1 MIMSASRIVPNDSL
15 EILDAMRRVK
25 LSLAASVLLISL
37 PAFGQGWVEY
47 VNMADRFSVYIP
59 GQPEVRDIS
68 YASEYG
74 VVFPARVYS
83 YEDDG
88 NSYAITV
95 VDYAD
100 SRRIHSERTNKT
112 SADDGSLY
120 WAVDVLGSIAYAAWN
135 IRKRGGEV
143 THDAW
148 HYIQRVEGHQLQ
160 ITNADL
166 SRTYAGIYLH
176 ETRLYILEATVRPGS
191 PPPIIFQQSLSLLDE
206 EGNTFNYDYIHTPR
220 LRIGGGG

>member
-1 MIMSASRIVPNDSL
+1 MHLA
-15 EILDAMRRVK
+15 K
-25 LSLAASVLLISL
+25 LILAASALLLSS
-37 PAFGQGWVEY
+37 PSVGQGWIEY
-47 VNMADRFSVYIP
+47 VSIADRFTMYVP
-59 GQPEVRDIS
+59 GEPDVRDIS

-74 VVFPARVYS
+74 VVFPARMYS
-83 YEDDG
+83 YEDG
-88 NSYAITV
+88 PSRYSVTV
-95 VDYAD
+95 VDYTD
-100 SRRIHSERTNKT
+100 SEGIHSERSNKT

-160 ITNADL
+160 VTNADR

-176 ETRLYILEATVRPGS
+176 ETRLYILEATVPPGS
-191 PPPIIFQQSLSLLDE
+191 PPPIIFQQSLSLLDD
-206 EGNTFNYDYIHTPR
+206 EGNTFNYEYIHSPR
-220 LRIGGGG
+220 LRIGGG

>member
-1 MIMSASRIVPNDSL
+1 MHLA
-15 EILDAMRRVK
+15 K
-25 LSLAASVLLISL
+25 LTLAASALLLSL
-37 PAFGQGWVEY
+37 PSVGQGWIKY
-47 VNMADRFSVYIP
+47 VSIADRFTMYVP
-59 GQPEVRDIS
+59 GEPDVRDIS

-74 VVFPARVYS
+74 VVFPARLYS
-83 YEDDG
+83 YEDG
-88 NSYAITV
+88 PNRYSVTV
-95 VDYAD
+95 VDYTD
-100 SRRIHSERTNKT
+100 SKEIHSERTNKT

-160 ITNADL
+160 VTNADR

-176 ETRLYILEATVRPGS
+176 ETRLYILEATVPPGS
-191 PPPIIFQQSLSLLDE
+191 PPPIIFQQSLSLLDD
-206 EGNTFNYDYIHTPR
+206 EGNTFNYEYIHSPR
-220 LRIGGGG
+220 LRIGGG

>member
-1 MIMSASRIVPNDSL
+1 MHLA
-15 EILDAMRRVK
+15 K
-25 LSLAASVLLISL
+25 LILAASALLLSSPSI
-37 PAFGQGWVEY
+37 GQGWIEY
-47 VNMADRFSVYIP
+47 VSIADRFTMYVP
-59 GQPEVRDIS
+59 GEPDVRDIS

-74 VVFPARVYS
+74 VVFPARMYS
-83 YEDDG
+83 YEDG
-88 NSYAITV
+88 PSRYSVTV

-100 SRRIHSERTNKT
+100 SEGIHSERSNKT

-120 WAVDVLGSIAYAAWN
+120 WAVDVLGSIGYAAWN

-160 ITNADL
+160 VTNADR

-176 ETRLYILEATVRPGS
+176 ETRLYILEATVPPGS
-191 PPPIIFQQSLSLLDE
+191 PPPIIFQQSLSLLDD
-206 EGNTFNYDYIHTPR
+206 EGNTFNYEYIHSPR
-220 LRIGGGG
+220 LRIGGG

>member
-1 MIMSASRIVPNDSL
+1 MHLA
-15 EILDAMRRVK
+15 K
-25 LSLAASVLLISL
+25 LILAASALLLSSPSI
-37 PAFGQGWVEY
+37 GQGWIEY
-47 VNMADRFSVYIP
+47 VSIADRFTMYVP
-59 GQPEVRDIS
+59 GEPDVRDIS

-74 VVFPARVYS
+74 VVFPARMYS
-83 YEDDG
+83 YEDG
-88 NSYAITV
+88 PSRYSVTV

-100 SRRIHSERTNKT
+100 SEGIHSERSNKT
-112 SADDGSLY
+112 SADDSSLY

-160 ITNADL
+160 VTNADR

-176 ETRLYILEATVRPGS
+176 ETRLYILEATVPPGS
-191 PPPIIFQQSLSLLDE
+191 PPPIIFQQSLSLLDD
-206 EGNTFNYDYIHTPR
+206 EGNTFNYEYIHSPR
-220 LRIGGGG
+220 LRIGGG

>member
-1 MIMSASRIVPNDSL
+1 MHLA
-15 EILDAMRRVK
+15 K
-25 LSLAASVLLISL
+25 LTLAASALLLSL
-37 PAFGQGWVEY
+37 PSAGQGWIEY
-47 VNMADRFSVYIP
+47 VSIADRFTMYVP
-59 GQPEVRDIS
+59 GEPDVRDIS

-74 VVFPARVYS
+74 VVFPARLYS
-83 YEDDG
+83 YEDG
-88 NSYAITV
+88 PNRYSVTV
-95 VDYAD
+95 VDYTD
-100 SRRIHSERTNKT
+100 SEEIHSERANKT

-160 ITNADL
+160 VTNADR

-176 ETRLYILEATVRPGS
+176 ETRLYILEATVPPGS
-191 PPPIIFQQSLSLLDE
+191 PPPIIFQQSLGLLDD
-206 EGNTFNYDYIHTPR
+206 EGNTFNYEYIHSPR
-220 LRIGGGG
+220 LRIGGG

>member
-1 MIMSASRIVPNDSL
+1 MHLA
-15 EILDAMRRVK
+15 K
-25 LSLAASVLLISL
+25 LTLAASTLLLSL
-37 PAFGQGWVEY
+37 PSVGQGWIEY
-47 VNMADRFSVYIP
+47 VSIADRFTMYIP
-59 GQPEVRDIS
+59 GEPDVRDIS

-74 VVFPARVYS
+74 VVFPARLYS
-83 YEDDG
+83 YEDG
-88 NSYAITV
+88 PNLYSVTV
-95 VDYAD
+95 VDYTDAEE
-100 SRRIHSERTNKT
+100 IHSERANKT

-160 ITNADL
+160 ITNADR

-176 ETRLYILEATVRPGS
+176 ETRLYILEATVLPGS
-191 PPPIIFQQSLSLLDE
+191 PPPIIFQQSLSLLDD
-206 EGNTFNYDYIHTPR
+206 EGNTFNYEYIHSPR
-220 LRIGGGG
+220 LRIGGG

>member
-1 MIMSASRIVPNDSL
+1 MHLANL
-15 EILDAMRRVK
+15 T
-25 LSLAASVLLISL
+25 LAASALLLSL
-37 PAFGQGWVEY
+37 PSVGQGWIEY
-47 VNMADRFSVYIP
+47 VSIADRFTMYIP
-59 GQPEVRDIS
+59 GEPDVRDIS

-74 VVFPARVYS
+74 VVFPARMYS
-83 YEDDG
+83 YEDG
-88 NSYAITV
+88 PSRYSVTV
-95 VDYAD
+95 VDYTDAEE
-100 SRRIHSERTNKT
+100 IHSERANKT

-160 ITNADL
+160 VTNADR

-176 ETRLYILEATVRPGS
+176 ETRLYILEATVLPGS
-191 PPPIIFQQSLSLLDE
+191 PPPIIFQQSLSLLDD
-206 EGNTFNYDYIHTPR
+206 EGNTFNYEYIHSPR
-220 LRIGGGG
+220 LRIGGG

>member
-1 MIMSASRIVPNDSL
+1 MEHLKGVVMHLA
-15 EILDAMRRVK
+15 K
-25 LSLAASVLLISL
+25 LTLAASALLLSSPSI
-37 PAFGQGWVEY
+37 GQGWIEY
-47 VNMADRFSVYIP
+47 VSIADRFTMYVP
-59 GQPEVRDIS
+59 GEPDVRDIS

-74 VVFPARVYS
+74 VVFPARMYS
-83 YEDDG
+83 YEDG
-88 NSYAITV
+88 PSRYSVTV
-95 VDYAD
+95 VDYTD
-100 SRRIHSERTNKT
+100 SEGIHSERSNKT

-160 ITNADL
+160 VTNADR

-176 ETRLYILEATVRPGS
+176 ETRLYILEATVPPGS
-191 PPPIIFQQSLSLLDE
+191 PPPIIFQQSLSLLDD
-206 EGNTFNYDYIHTPR
+206 EGNTFNYEYIHSPR
-220 LRIGGGG
+220 LRIGGG

>member
-1 MIMSASRIVPNDSL
+1 MHLA
-15 EILDAMRRVK
+15 K
-25 LSLAASVLLISL
+25 LILAASALLLSSPSI
-37 PAFGQGWVEY
+37 GQGWIEY
-47 VNMADRFSVYIP
+47 VSIADRFTMYVPGEPDVLDIP
-59 GQPEVRDIS
+59 

-74 VVFPARVYS
+74 VVFPARMYS
-83 YEDDG
+83 YEDG
-88 NSYAITV
+88 PSRYSVTV

-100 SRRIHSERTNKT
+100 SEGIHSERSNKT

-160 ITNADL
+160 VTNADR

-176 ETRLYILEATVRPGS
+176 ETRLYILEATVPPGS
-191 PPPIIFQQSLSLLDE
+191 PPPIIFQQSLSLLDD
-206 EGNTFNYDYIHTPR
+206 EGNTFNYEYIHSPR
-220 LRIGGGG
+220 LRIGGG

>member
-1 MIMSASRIVPNDSL
+1 MHLA
-15 EILDAMRRVK
+15 K
-25 LSLAASVLLISL
+25 LILAASALLLSSPSI
-37 PAFGQGWVEY
+37 GQGWIEY
-47 VNMADRFSVYIP
+47 VSIADRFTMYVP
-59 GQPEVRDIS
+59 GEPDVRDIS

-74 VVFPARVYS
+74 VVFPARMYS
-83 YEDDG
+83 YEDG
-88 NSYAITV
+88 PSRYSVTV

-100 SRRIHSERTNKT
+100 SEGIHSERSNKT

-160 ITNADL
+160 VTNADR

-176 ETRLYILEATVRPGS
+176 ETRLYILEATVPPGS
-191 PPPIIFQQSLSLLDE
+191 PPPIIFQQSLSLLDD
-206 EGNTFNYDYIHTPR
+206 EGNTFNYEYIHSPR
-220 LRIGGGG
+220 LRIGGG

>member
-1 MIMSASRIVPNDSL
+1 MEHSKGLVMHLA
-15 EILDAMRRVK
+15 K
-25 LSLAASVLLISL
+25 LTLAASALLLSL
-37 PAFGQGWVEY
+37 PSVGQGWIEY
-47 VNMADRFSVYIP
+47 VSIADRFTMYIP
-59 GQPEVRDIS
+59 GEPDVRDIS

-74 VVFPARVYS
+74 VVFPARLYS
-83 YEDDG
+83 YEDG
-88 NSYAITV
+88 PNLYSVTV
-95 VDYAD
+95 VDYTDAEE
-100 SRRIHSERTNKT
+100 IHSERANKT

-160 ITNADL
+160 ITNADR

-176 ETRLYILEATVRPGS
+176 ETRLYILEATVLPGS
-191 PPPIIFQQSLSLLDE
+191 PPPIIFQQSLSLLDD
-206 EGNTFNYDYIHTPR
+206 EGNTFNYEYIHSPR
-220 LRIGGGG
+220 LRIGGG

>member
-1 MIMSASRIVPNDSL
+1 MEHFKGLVMHLA
-15 EILDAMRRVK
+15 K
-25 LSLAASVLLISL
+25 LTLAASALLLSL
-37 PAFGQGWVEY
+37 PSVGQGWIEY
-47 VNMADRFSVYIP
+47 VSIADRFTMYIP
-59 GQPEVRDIS
+59 GEPDVRDIS

-74 VVFPARVYS
+74 VVFPARLYS
-83 YEDDG
+83 YEDG
-88 NSYAITV
+88 PNLYSVTV
-95 VDYAD
+95 VDYTDAEE
-100 SRRIHSERTNKT
+100 IHSERANKT

-160 ITNADL
+160 ITNADR

-176 ETRLYILEATVRPGS
+176 ETRLYILEATVLPGS
-191 PPPIIFQQSLSLLDE
+191 PPPIIFQQSLSLLDD
-206 EGNTFNYDYIHTPR
+206 EGNTFNYEYIHSPR
-220 LRIGGGG
+220 LRIGGG

>member
-1 MIMSASRIVPNDSL
+1 MHLA
-15 EILDAMRRVK
+15 K
-25 LSLAASVLLISL
+25 LILAASALLLSSPSI
-37 PAFGQGWVEY
+37 GQGWIEY
-47 VNMADRFSVYIP
+47 VSIADRFTMYVP
-59 GQPEVRDIS
+59 GEPDVRDIS

-74 VVFPARVYS
+74 VVFPARMYS
-83 YEDDG
+83 YEDG
-88 NSYAITV
+88 PSRYSVTV

-100 SRRIHSERTNKT
+100 SEGIHSERSNKT

-160 ITNADL
+160 VTNADR

-176 ETRLYILEATVRPGS
+176 ETRLYILEATVPPGS
-191 PPPIIFQQSLSLLDE
+191 PPPIIFQQSLSLLDD
-206 EGNTFNYDYIHTPR
+206 EGNTFNYEYIHSPR
-220 LRIGGGG
+220 LRIGGE